1 MARESRSVEGGRFLD
16 LPGLRMHVVEA
27 GTGTPVVLVHGFPQS
42 SRAWARVM
50 TLIEPHARAI
60 APDLRGAGRSD
71 APDSPYRLDTMCGDL
86 VELLDA
92 LGIPQAVVVGHDIGA
107 LGALALAMDHPE
119 RVSHLV
125 VLSVP
130 PMYLR
135 MTPSMLRSARH
146 LWFQYALAMPGVGER
161 LLSGGEQRLPHLL
174 FSAFAAHGGVSERDR
189 EAYVARLREPDRA
202 RAASRTYRQL
212 VVPEFMRIARGGYRD
227 RLPTM
232 PTLVLLGAEDAVV
245 SPAALAG
252 VERYAPSIRVEE
264 LPGAGHWIVDEQ
276 PAEVARRI
284 LEFAGIVPAT

>member
-42 SRAWARVM
+42 SREWASVLP
-50 TLIEPHARAI
+50 LIEPHARAI
-60 APDLRGAGRSD
+60 APDLRGAGRSE

-92 LGIPQAVVVGHDIGA
+92 LGIEQAVVVGHDIGA
-107 LGALALAMDHPE
+107 LGALGLAMDRPE

-130 PMYLR
+130 PMYVKRSPAL
-135 MTPSMLRSARH
+135 LRSARH
-146 LWFQYALAMPGVGER
+146 SWYQVALAMPGIGER
-161 LLSGGEQRLPHLL
+161 LLGGGDQRLPRWLL
-174 FSAFAAHGGVSERDR
+174 STSAVRGGASERDR
-189 EAYVARLREPDRA
+189 EAYIARLREPDRA
-202 RAASRTYRQL
+202 RAGSRTYRQL
-212 VVPEFMRIARGGYRD
+212 VVPEILRILRGGYRD

-232 PTLVLLGAEDAVV
+232 PTLVLYGADDPLVSRAV
-245 SPAALAG
+245 LDD
-252 VERYAPSIRVEE
+252 VERFAPSIRVEE
-264 LPGAGHWIVDEQ
+264 LPGTGHWLVDEQ

-284 LEFAGIVPAT
+284 LEFAGIATE

>member
-27 GTGTPVVLVHGFPQS
+27 GSGTPVVLVHGFPQS
-42 SRAWARVM
+42 SREWARVM
-50 TLIEPHARAI
+50 PLIEPHARAI
-60 APDLRGAGRSD
+60 APDLRGAGRSE

-92 LGIPQAVVVGHDIGA
+92 LGIERAVVVGHDIGA
-107 LGALALAMDHPE
+107 LGALALAMEHPE

-130 PMYLR
+130 PMYVKLS
-135 MTPSMLRSARH
+135 PALLRSVRH
-146 LWFQYALAMPGVGER
+146 LWFQYALAVPGLGER
-161 LLSGGEQRLPHLL
+161 LLGGGEQRLPHWL
-174 FSAFAAHGGVSERDR
+174 FSTFAVHGGPTERDR

-212 VVPEFMRIARGGYRD
+212 VVPEFLRIVRGGYRD

-232 PTLVLLGAEDAVV
+232 PTLVLFGADDPVV
-245 SPAALAG
+245 PRSALEG
-252 VERYAPSIRVEE
+252 LDRLAPSMRVDEV
-264 LPGAGHWIVDEQ
+264 PGAGHWVVDEA

-284 LEFAGIVPAT
+284 LEFAELAPTA